1 MRRGFLLILLL
12 SLISLISCAGD
23 PNESSIILYVLVTF
37 LSIILSIIFFS
48 SFIWAL
54 KYRNVKSEKGVVI
67 VPETFSQD
75 MKKFTD
81 SMDNS
86 FNMFSGNLEQV
97 QLKFNQLNENF
108 IENSDLTRVL
118 KESNL
123 KLQEILKR
131 HEERWDLYNNK
142 RFFKGLIKA
151 FEFAKEQNDKS
162 AESLKSQLE
171 AINYEL
177 QNLIELSEI
186 VEFKP
191 DEDSKF
197 SKAKGVSDK
206 FIEKDTSDLNKV
218 GKIAEIISPGYKIN
232 RLDSSDDE
240 IIIKESIVSV
250 YVNKNEIND
259 KLGENNE

>member
-1 MRRGFLLILLL
+1 MFKQFLILKFLVSLSTKYTLHESSFTLL
-12 SLISLISCAGD
+12 FEKFTLNFSK
-23 PNESSIILYVLVTF
+23 NESFVI
-37 LSIILSIIFFS
+37 
-48 SFIWAL
+48 
-54 KYRNVKSEKGVVI
+54 KSV
-67 VPETFSQD
+67 
-75 MKKFTD
+75 
-81 SMDNS
+81 
-86 FNMFSGNLEQV
+86 
-97 QLKFNQLNENF
+97 
-108 IENSDLTRVL
+108 
-118 KESNL
+118 
-123 KLQEILKR
+123 
-131 HEERWDLYNNK
+131 
-142 RFFKGLIKA
+142 
-151 FEFAKEQNDKS
+151 
-162 AESLKSQLE
+162 ESLKSQLE

-206 FIEKDTSDLNKV
+206 FTEKDTSDLNKV